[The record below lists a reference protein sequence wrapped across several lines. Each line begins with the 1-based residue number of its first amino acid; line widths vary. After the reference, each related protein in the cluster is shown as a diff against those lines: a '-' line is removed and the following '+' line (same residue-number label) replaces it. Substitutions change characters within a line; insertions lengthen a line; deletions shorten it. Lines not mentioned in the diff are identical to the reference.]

1 MRNLL
6 VLLLFVPSLC
16 LAQVPDYVPTEGLV
30 AWYPFIGNAY
40 DQSGND
46 LNGSVN
52 GAVLTAD
59 RYGLGEN
66 AYYFGGDFPQF
77 IALPELDANLGQ
89 VGSQTSISLWFKP
102 ENNPVTGSGQL
113 IHASHEGYPE
123 IFARIEATQLESV
136 KIYHRN
142 AFTNNEP
149 SGEIAPFGEWS
160 FLCAL
165 IDQQSG
171 SYNMW
176 LNGELLESIDFSFD
190 ASESY
195 FSEGRSWE
203 IGAIS
208 AAPNYHQFKGAIDD
222 ITIHNRILSETEI
235 EGLYMSEA
243 PSVGCTD
250 PAACNYDVTAE
261 DDDGSCLYPPSGNLG
276 EAVAL
281 CHDGGTLDAGPGFSN
296 YAWSTGADT
305 QIIDVFEEGEY
316 SVTTTFGGAPPNAS
330 SVELEGTGGA
340 LESAIQTTDSLTDA
354 TWMGWF
360 WFDDLDTPQGLLAQ
374 NNGYNTNGYYINTN
388 PFFDTATSTGG
399 SSNSAIWFSSPVG
412 STNQNAQSW
421 TQADAILP
429 MTWHHIA
436 VVLENGLIHIH
447 VDGIAAA
454 MHNSFNEDWLAPYN
468 VDQHVVEAS
477 DAPFRLGSG
486 TDINGNVDQVMRG
499 KMDGISLWNQALT
512 QDEIQGY
519 MNCPPSS
526 GSAGIQALWT
536 FEDPSPLEDQSGQGH
551 NATLASGQIVSEAP
565 VSICPSCTT
574 QDTALVVHMECE
586 GLCGDGTVWDSS
598 LGTCVSICEDP
609 QGQCGEG
616 TVWDPVN
623 EECIIAIPTDTDFD
637 GCVSAGDILNIL
649 STFGTC
655 PLIPFSGPCEGMN
668 HVTYHGHDYGIVAI
682 GDQCW
687 FAENLSAETFAN
699 GDSIPSGLSDEDW
712 TNTNNPA
719 IAIYGEGSSACSH
732 FSPDFNPCEEAQALD
747 AYGRLY
753 NWYSVE
759 DERGLCPNGWHV
771 PTDEEWTQLEQHVSA
786 NGYNGNEGT
795 GLRASSGWTNDGNGS
810 DDFGFSALPGGFR
823 DFYYGNYA
831 NGGYSGAWWTSSSSL
846 ARDIISNDPDI
857 SRYQANY
864 TVGFSVRC
872 VKE

>member
-1 MRNLL
+1 MKQLL
-6 VLLLFVPSLC
+6 ALLLFVPSLC

-149 SGEIAPFGEWS
+149 IGGIAPFGEWS

-176 LNGELLESIDFSFD
+176 LNGEPLESIDFSFD

-296 YAWSTGADT
+296 YAWS
-305 QIIDVFEEGEY
+305 
-316 SVTTTFGGAPPNAS
+316 
-330 SVELEGTGGA
+330 
-340 LESAIQTTDSLTDA
+340 
-354 TWMGWF
+354 
-360 WFDDLDTPQGLLAQ
+360 
-374 NNGYNTNGYYINTN
+374 
-388 PFFDTATSTGG
+388 
-399 SSNSAIWFSSPVG
+399 
-412 STNQNAQSW
+412 
-421 TQADAILP
+421 
-429 MTWHHIA
+429 H
-436 VVLENGLIHIH
+436 
-447 VDGIAAA
+447 
-454 MHNSFNEDWLAPYN
+454 
-468 VDQHVVEAS
+468 
-477 DAPFRLGSG
+477 R
-486 TDINGNVDQVMRG
+486 RG
-499 KMDGISLWNQALT
+499 
-512 QDEIQGY
+512 
-519 MNCPPSS
+519 
-526 GSAGIQALWT
+526 
-536 FEDPSPLEDQSGQGH
+536 H
-551 NATLASGQIVSEAP
+551 
-565 VSICPSCTT
+565 
-574 QDTALVVHMECE
+574 
-586 GLCGDGTVWDSS
+586 
-598 LGTCVSICEDP
+598 
-609 QGQCGEG
+609 
-616 TVWDPVN
+616 
-623 EECIIAIPTDTDFD
+623 
-637 GCVSAGDILNIL
+637 
-649 STFGTC
+649 
-655 PLIPFSGPCEGMN
+655 
-668 HVTYHGHDYGIVAI
+668 
-682 GDQCW
+682 
-687 FAENLSAETFAN
+687 
-699 GDSIPSGLSDEDW
+699 
-712 TNTNNPA
+712 
-719 IAIYGEGSSACSH
+719 
-732 FSPDFNPCEEAQALD
+732 
-747 AYGRLY
+747 
-753 NWYSVE
+753 
-759 DERGLCPNGWHV
+759 
-771 PTDEEWTQLEQHVSA
+771 
-786 NGYNGNEGT
+786 
-795 GLRASSGWTNDGNGS
+795 S
-810 DDFGFSALPGGFR
+810 DD
-823 DFYYGNYA
+823 
-831 NGGYSGAWWTSSSSL
+831 
-846 ARDIISNDPDI
+846 
-857 SRYQANY
+857 
-864 TVGFSVRC
+864 
-872 VKE
+872 

>member
-1 MRNLL
+1 M
-6 VLLLFVPSLC
+6 
-16 LAQVPDYVPTEGLV
+16 PDYVPTEGLV

-149 SGEIAPFGEWS
+149 IGGIAPFGEWS

-176 LNGELLESIDFSFD
+176 LNGEPLESIDFSFD

-305 QIIDVFEEGEY
+305 QMIDVFEEGEY

-360 WFDDLDTPQGLLAQ
+360 WFDDLDAPQGLLAQ

-388 PFFDTATSTGG
+388 PFFDTAMSTGG

-447 VDGIAAA
+447 VDGIAAT
-454 MHNSFNEDWLAPYN
+454 MHNSFNEDWLALYD

-499 KMDGISLWNQALT
+499 KMDGISLWNRALT

-616 TVWDPVN
+616 TVWDPIN
-623 EECIIAIPTDTDFD
+623 EECIVAIPADLNYD
-637 GCVSAGDILNIL
+637 GCVTVNDLLELLIVH
-649 STFGTC
+649 GTC
-655 PLIPFSGPCEGMN
+655 PPYPEWPDELVDTAWACGDPL
-668 HVTYHGHDYGIVAI
+668 TYWNYDYATVLI

-687 FAENLSAETFAN
+687 FAENCRHLPSVSAPSNLGTTELDTLPRAFVYGHSNTTLSEAVATMEYAT
-699 GDSIPSGLSDEDW
+699 
-712 TNTNNPA
+712 
-719 IAIYGEGSSACSH
+719 YGAM
-732 FSPDFNPCEEAQALD
+732 
-747 AYGRLY
+747 Y
-753 NWYSVE
+753 NWAAIE
-759 DERGLCPNGWHV
+759 LWAICPNGWHL
-771 PTDEEWTQLEQHVSA
+771 PSDSDWQSLESNMGMTALELNDIGWQRGYEDALGIVLQTNGFQINSVGGFVHHTLGFLGA
-786 NGYNGNEGT
+786 NEQAFYW
-795 GLRASSGWTNDGNGS
+795 SSTLDDSNPSIPGPIFHRRFSSSQDGIYRGS
-810 DDFGFSALPGGFR
+810 DF
-823 DFYYGNYA
+823 NQ
-831 NGGYSGAWWTSSSSL
+831 NSGAY
-846 ARDIISNDPDI
+846 I
-857 SRYQANY
+857 
-864 TVGFSVRC
+864 RC
-872 VKE
+872 MED